1 MWPIQDFQRT
11 NLAISIL
18 GIILINE
25 EKNRYNLNVPLIMCN
40 ILPLIMCNTLNGT
53 LLMFDLSKKK
63 KKKKNIPPCQLWH
76 IRPNSQRFSN
86 FFTKRSSY
94 RGFHEKGTLSYLGVQ
109 GWIDSRH

>member
-63 KKKKNIPPCQLWH
+63 KKKKTFLPASYGIFGQIPKDLVISLP
-76 IRPNSQRFSN
+76 
-86 FFTKRSSY
+86 
-94 RGFHEKGTLSYLGVQ
+94 KGRATGDFMKKVLLAT
-109 GWIDSRH
+109 WAPRDR